1 MLYPKTSPSTV
12 FAFVNSK
19 IYPLTGFWTELVA
32 KINGLKVFT
41 VVPLPFINQ
50 LITRALISKYVFR
63 AHGMDLSFNARVKCP
78 TVQFTF
84 I

>member
-19 IYPLTGFWTELVA
+19 IYSLTGFWIELVA
-32 KINGLKVFT
+32 KINGLEVFK

-50 LITRALISKYVFR
+50 LIARALISKYVFR
-63 AHGMDLSFNARVKCP
+63 AHGIDLSFNARVKCP
-78 TVQFTF
+78 TVQFT
-84 I
+84 II

>member
-19 IYPLTGFWTELVA
+19 IYSLTGFWIKLVA
-32 KINGLKVFT
+32 KINGLEVFK

-50 LITRALISKYVFR
+50 LIARALISKYVLR
-63 AHGMDLSFNARVKCP
+63 ARGIDLSFNARVKCP